1 MAEFER
7 MSPDEYRE
15 MKQQERN
22 DVFEMLSA
30 STQSLM
36 DRNELVKYLDIQ
48 AVFFNQTVSNTLLIK
63 AQKPEASWIRSSDE
77 WAADRIF
84 PVKGQKGIRI
94 LTSETYRK
102 EDDSIGTRYD
112 ISKVFDISQTTAADR
127 KVQTYKYH
135 DVHEAILHRFPCT
148 LEVTAQVPGGMD
160 AFYDRHQEVI
170 FVKEGMDRDKTF
182 LALARELACYELM
195 RLDYKKTR
203 EDVLPYGEC
212 AAYILAKR
220 YGIDAPQ
227 PDADKL
233 IEQFSGKEEKQV
245 RKDLADMKQAAAIID
260 VKVREQ
266 QKLARENKES
276 ER

>member
-1 MAEFER
+1 MAEFAKMDPE
-7 MSPDEYRE
+7 EYRE

-36 DRNELVKYLDIQ
+36 DKNELVKYLDIQ

-63 AQKPEASWIRSSDE
+63 AQKPDAVWVRSADE
-77 WAADRIF
+77 WNQDGVYVR
-84 PVKGQKGIRI
+84 KGEHGLKVLNSRPYQ
-94 LTSETYRK
+94 K
-102 EDDSIGTRYD
+102 EDGSMGTSYD
-112 ISKVFDISQTTAADR
+112 VVKVFDISQTMASDR
-127 KVQTYKYH
+127 PITQHTYRDPY
-135 DVHEAILHRFPCT
+135 EGILHRIPCS
-148 LEVTAQVPGGMD
+148 LEVTEQVPGGMD

-170 FVKEGMDRDKTF
+170 FVKDGMDRDQTF

-195 RLDYKKTR
+195 RMDYNKTR
-203 EDVLPYGEC
+203 ADVLPYAEC

-227 PDADKL
+227 PEAEHL

-245 RKDLADMKQAAAIID
+245 RKELSDMKQAAAIID